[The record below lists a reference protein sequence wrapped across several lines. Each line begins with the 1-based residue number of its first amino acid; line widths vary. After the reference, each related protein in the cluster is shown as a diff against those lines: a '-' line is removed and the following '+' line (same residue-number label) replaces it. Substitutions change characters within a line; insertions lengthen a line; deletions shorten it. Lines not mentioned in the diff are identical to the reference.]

1 MARPNEETH
10 RRSAGEEI
18 IEGLTNARRYAH
30 GDRRDAVA
38 HSVEVPDRI
47 DVKGVRSKL
56 GMSQGSFAARF
67 GISTATLR
75 NWEQGRR
82 RPEGPARVLLT
93 IIDREPEAV
102 RRALRGEGVA
112 SQRGR

>member
-1 MARPNEETH
+1 MARTNEQKR
-10 RRSAGEEI
+10 RRSLGEEI
-18 IEGLTNARRYAH
+18 IEGLNNAVRYAH
-30 GDRRDAVA
+30 GDTGGAVV

-56 GMSQGSFAARF
+56 GMSQGSFATRF
-67 GISTATLR
+67 GISKATLR

-82 RPEGPARVLLT
+82 HPEGPARVLLT

-102 RRALRGEGVA
+102 RRALGGAGVNP
-112 SQRGR
+112 

>member
-1 MARPNEETH
+1 MEQRNKEKHGPSVA
-10 RRSAGEEI
+10 EEI
-18 IEGLTNARRYAH
+18 IAGLNNAVRYSS
-30 GDRRDAVA
+30 GDERGAVVHA
-38 HSVEVPDRI
+38 ADIPDSI

-56 GMSQGSFAARF
+56 GMSQGSFAAQF

-82 RPEGPARVLLT
+82 APEGPARVLLT

-102 RRALRGEGVA
+102 RRALRNDGGA
-112 SQRGR
+112 S

>member
-1 MARPNEETH
+1 MEQRNKEKHGPSVGEKII
-10 RRSAGEEI
+10 AG
-18 IEGLTNARRYAH
+18 LNNAVRYSR
-30 GDRRDAVA
+30 GDERGAVV
-38 HSVEVPDRI
+38 HEVDIPDSI

-56 GMSQGSFAARF
+56 GMSQGSFAVQF

-82 RPEGPARVLLT
+82 APEGPARVLLT

-102 RRALRGEGVA
+102 RRALRNDGGA
-112 SQRGR
+112 S

>member
-1 MARPNEETH
+1 ME
-10 RRSAGEEI
+10 RRNDAKQERSVGEEI
-18 IEGLTNARRYAH
+18 IAGLNNAVRYAR
-30 GDRRDAVA
+30 GDPRDAVV

-82 RPEGPARVLLT
+82 SPEGPARVLLT

-102 RRALRGEGVA
+102 RRALRGEAVT
-112 SQRGR
+112 S